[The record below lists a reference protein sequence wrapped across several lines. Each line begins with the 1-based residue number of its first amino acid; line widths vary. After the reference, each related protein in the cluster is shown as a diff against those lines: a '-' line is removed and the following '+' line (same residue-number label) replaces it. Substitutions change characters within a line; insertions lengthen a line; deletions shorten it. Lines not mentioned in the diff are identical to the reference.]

1 MQTPLPDGMTK
12 RGKSYWADFRHRGQ
26 RIRKSLS
33 RNLKTATT
41 LLTELRARLERGDYG
56 IVDNDCRLDLLEKQ
70 FLQHCRQTI
79 KPGSLKKYTRSLA
92 NILPAMPQRVRHLT
106 AASVMSYRDKRIHVD
121 QVKANTVNQEV
132 DTLGRLL
139 RWAVNQR
146 LIGCNP
152 LDKIKPLP
160 VEEFGSRALEPNE
173 VDYLLAFSPPHWR
186 DIWYAYLVT
195 GMRNQELATLTFD
208 DIDWEA
214 REIIVRAGHAKS
226 GRERR
231 IPIDDGLWDILKHQE
246 ATRHERR
253 AGTNANPKYSAQ
265 VATKLTHDHVF
276 VSTANTWMRM
286 NCIHAA
292 MMRCCG
298 KAGIETKTFDAAGN
312 LVTRVD
318 VHSLR
323 KTFATELIESGA
335 DPKSVQELLGHQTL
349 EITMRLYA
357 KVRRG
362 TKRQA
367 VGRLSYGRGVQAPAH
382 LIEFPNG
389 ANDPTTHTG
398 VHKMSTTGSG
408 PDGRQAQA
416 VAE

>member
-1 MQTPLPDGMTK
+1 MQTELPDGMTK
-12 RGKSYWADFRHRGQ
+12 RGRTYWADFGHNGR

-56 IVDNDCRLDLLEKQ
+56 IVDNNCRLDRLEKL
-70 FLQHCRQTI
+70 FLQHCEQTI
-79 KPGSLKKYTRSLA
+79 KPGSLRKYKRSLA

-106 AASVMSYRDKRIHVD
+106 AAAVMSYRDKRIHVD
-121 QVKANTVNQEV
+121 QVKANSVNQEV

-139 RWAVNQR
+139 RWAVDQR

-152 LDKIKPLP
+152 IDKIKSLP
-160 VEEFGSRALEPNE
+160 VDEFGSRALERDE
-173 VDYLLAFSPPHWR
+173 VEHLLAFSPPHWR
-186 DIWYAYLVT
+186 DVWYAYLVT
-195 GMRNQELATLTFD
+195 GMRNQELATLTFE

-214 REIIVRAGHAKS
+214 REVIVRASRAKN

-231 IPIDDGLWDILKHQE
+231 IPIDDGLWEILRHQE
-246 ATRHERR
+246 ATRGDRR
-253 AGTNANPKYSAQ
+253 PGSNLNPKYSSQ
-265 VATKLTHDHVF
+265 VEAKFTREHVF

-286 NCIHAA
+286 GCVHNALI
-292 MMRCCG
+292 RCCR
-298 KAGIETKTFDAAGN
+298 KAGIETQTVDGEGR
-312 LVTRVD
+312 LLTRVD

-349 EITMRLYA
+349 EITMKLYT
-357 KVRRG
+357 KLRKG

-367 VGRLSYGRGVQAPAH
+367 VGRLSYGRGARTPEH
-382 LIEFPNG
+382 LLEFPNG
-389 ANDPTTHTG
+389 HKTVTTESEPKKPTT
-398 VHKMSTTGSG
+398 
-408 PDGRQAQA
+408 QA